1 MFKVLGAKLET
12 LKAAKLAVRSKDGL
26 TAVGPDRVRT
36 ASHKLH
42 LGEGWDRF
50 DVHFKE
56 RLRGTEYMN
65 IMLRFFLSTL
75 SSAFQD
81 CTEP

>member
-26 TAVGPDRVRT
+26 TAVGPDRVRA

-42 LGEGWDRF
+42 LMIFVKISLES
-50 DVHFKE
+50 
-56 RLRGTEYMN
+56 L
-65 IMLRFFLSTL
+65 
-75 SSAFQD
+75 
-81 CTEP
+81 